1 MLEAPLLWLAIAEP
15 LFPPEAPPK
24 ALLLL
29 PPEDPETC
37 RLPTRSPPPPT
48 GRVAGL
54 VLAPPPPGRLA
65 VPAPPPGRLAVP
77 APPPP
82 GRLAIPA
89 PPPPGRLPAP
99 PAGCWRALPPKR
111 FAVFRS
117 PYGALPRCC
126 GLCCH
131 CPPCLLKFALL

>member
-1 MLEAPLLWLAIAEP
+1 MRFAPPPDGRVAGMVLARPPPAPVPTPLLGRP
-15 LFPPEAPPK
+15 AP
-24 ALLLL
+24 A
-29 PPEDPETC
+29 
-37 RLPTRSPPPPT
+37 PPT
-48 GRVAGL
+48 GRVA
-54 VLAPPPPGRLA
+54 APVPPL
-65 VPAPPPGRLAVP
+65 GRLAVP

-82 GRLAIPA
+82 GRLAVPA

>member
-1 MLEAPLLWLAIAEP
+1 MR
-15 LFPPEAPPK
+15 FAPP
-24 ALLLL
+24 
-29 PPEDPETC
+29 PD
-37 RLPTRSPPPPT
+37 
-48 GRVAGL
+48 GRVAGM
-54 VLAPPPPGRLA
+54 VLARPPPAPVPTPPLGRPAPAPPLGRLAVPPPPPPGRLA
-65 VPAPPPGRLAVP
+65 IPAPPPGRLAVP

-82 GRLAIPA
+82 GRLAIPV

-126 GLCCH
+126 GLCCQLLF
-131 CPPCLLKFALL
+131 PRFTLFCLL